1 MYNLK
6 NLEVDSNFLKQSV
19 MLPFDIPML
28 YELWILDDEN
38 A

>member
-6 NLEVDSNFLKQSV
+6 NLEVDSNFLKHSV
-19 MLPFDIPML
+19 ILSFDIPVL
-28 YELWILDDEN
+28 YELWILADEK